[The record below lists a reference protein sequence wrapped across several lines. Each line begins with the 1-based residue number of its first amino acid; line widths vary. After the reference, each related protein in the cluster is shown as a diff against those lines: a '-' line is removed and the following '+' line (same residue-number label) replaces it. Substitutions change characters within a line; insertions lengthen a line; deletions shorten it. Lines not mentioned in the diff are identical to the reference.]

1 MAKKERGVP
10 VVMVRNSLENVPQ
23 AALPEPFTI
32 RRYAEGDEENWT
44 NIHLEADLYSDIT
57 PELFGEEFGH
67 DARALAERQFYL
79 CDGEGKAVGT
89 ASAWFNADFPEK
101 NWGRIH
107 WVAIVPSAQGKG
119 LAKPLLS
126 ACLNRMKELGHNG
139 AYLDTSSIR
148 VPAINLYIRY
158 GFVPHIAKAE
168 DVETWRAIREDV
180 KDEFKAAID
189 KAIAQWRQPR

>member
-1 MAKKERGVP
+1 MVLKDLEGVP
-10 VVMVRNSLENVPQ
+10 E

-67 DARALAERQFYL
+67 DRKMLAQRQYYL
-79 CDGEGKAVGT
+79 CDGDGKTVGT
-89 ASAWFNADFPEK
+89 TTVWTNADFPEK

-126 ACLNRMKELGHNG
+126 VCLKRMKELGHNG
-139 AYLDTSSIR
+139 AYLDTSSVR

-168 DVETWRAIREDV
+168 DAETWRAIGEKV
-180 KDEFKAAID
+180 KDEFKAVID
-189 KAIAQWRQPR
+189 AAIAARS